1 MTLVVRGTPCS
12 NDFESFGYTIKCFV
26 EQPSIE
32 ICLLFVPWLY
42 REDYSFLTARPQRE
56 SALNYQI
63 CIGSRLFI
71 TGDVNLA
78 HLTKGVSVRF
88 LSGKSESVSPLV
100 MSKFCNLMAHS
111 PPGSTIHGISQ
122 ARMLQWVTS
131 SLLQGI
137 FPTQGSNPVV
147 DCTYV
152 AGGFFTVS
160 ATRGVLLSGTLLIFL
175 SLHNVIFR
183 RKSTLRE

>member
-12 NDFESFGYTIKCFV
+12 NDFESFGCTIKCFV
-26 EQPSIE
+26 EWPSIE

-42 REDYSFLTARPQRE
+42 GEDYSCLTVTPQRE

-71 TGDVNLA
+71 TSDVNLA

-100 MSKFCNLMAHS
+100 MSEFCNHMACS

-122 ARMLQWVTS
+122 ARMLQWVTI
-131 SLLQGI
+131 SLLQEI

-147 DCTYV
+147 DCTI
-152 AGGFFTVS
+152 S
-160 ATRGVLLSGTLLIFL
+160 ATRGVLLSGVLLIFL